1 MEATLDLTIEDIRT
15 LRKLYIKLKQGESIF
30 REKVLIPSLR
40 PCWLSWKMRTFNRRT
55 INGGLSALALSRG
68 NLSMV

>member
-30 REKVLIPSLR
+30 REKVLIPVSIL
-40 PCWLSWKMRTFNRRT
+40 PQLT
-55 INGGLSALALSRG
+55 ALLVKLEDAYFQQED
-68 NLSMV
+68 N